1 MEVSMRKRFPIII
14 AALFF
19 LCAASATLFLSLP
32 AQAQETQVRPVML
45 EEEMPDFTLPSYQGG
60 DVTLSKL
67 KGKNV
72 MIVFPRGFAAEG
84 RWCTICN
91 YKYGELVD
99 LEKTGRLREKY
110 NLEILYVFPYGK
122 DVVKQ
127 WVDVLPEQ
135 MDKIKTWKNPP
146 EPEKLDEKGKARLEM
161 VRKGFP
167 KELSFEKGNVPV
179 PFPLLIDEDRK
190 LTKGLGLFTTDWS
203 GSKAE
208 QLIPSVFVLDKQG
221 VVRFKYIGQN
231 TWDRP
236 SWEYMEKVLQ
246 FVNSGR

>member
-1 MEVSMRKRFPIII
+1 MKKRSPVIHWTMISLFAVS
-14 AALFF
+14 AVLT
-19 LCAASATLFLSLP
+19 LGLSAR
-32 AQAQETQVRPVML
+32 AQEPRVRPVL
-45 EEEMPDFTLPSYQGG
+45 LGDEMPDFTLPAYQGG
-60 DVTLSKL
+60 EVTLSKL
-67 KGKNV
+67 RGKNV

-99 LEKTGRLREKY
+99 LEKTEHLRKKY
-110 NLEILYVFPYGK
+110 GLEILYVFPYGK
-122 DVVKQ
+122 DTVKQ

-161 VRKGFP
+161 VQKGFP
-167 KELSFEKGNVPV
+167 KDLSFEKGNVPV
-179 PFPLLIDEDRK
+179 PFPLLIDEDQK
-190 LTKGLGLFTTDWS
+190 LTKGLGLFMTEWS

-208 QLIPSVFVLDKQG
+208 QLVPSVFVLDKEG
-221 VVRFKYIGQN
+221 VLQFKYVGQN

-236 SWEYMEKVLQ
+236 SWEYMERVLEV
-246 FVNSGR
+246 VNSGK